1 MRIKKI
7 KKKQIF
13 LYLPFLIIPK
23 VQKEPPASKLAPF
36 HPAVNSNTFLIN
48 SNEKVWAGGKNE
60 SKKRL

>member
-1 MRIKKI
+1 MLGSMYCLVTIHSRMKRGKR
-7 KKKQIF
+7 
-13 LYLPFLIIPK
+13 L
-23 VQKEPPASKLAPF
+23 PASKLAPF

>member
-23 VQKEPPASKLAPF
+23 VQKEPNCYVTAFFLYRRM
-36 HPAVNSNTFLIN
+36 AVDPNTIIFLF
-48 SNEKVWAGGKNE
+48 
-60 SKKRL
+60 

>member
-23 VQKEPPASKLAPF
+23 VQKEPNHIFAPF
-36 HPAVNSNTFLIN
+36 YFAFRKGFKFAEGFKLTF
-48 SNEKVWAGGKNE
+48 
-60 SKKRL
+60 